1 MSNSTSCLNS
11 PQLSVKTQLSEKIRQ
26 QVDDRHWQ
34 LFETR
39 LKNSLTKN
47 HNENYTKTND
57 YGLVNCW
64 TKIDQLQL
72 PIEPNQ
78 RWQTFC
84 SQLTTKSNETNRIM
98 SIFHNVWIN
107 DWNRTQKSHLNTN
120 ENTFLKHSTLNEH
133 DKKVISSILH
143 KNI

>member
-1 MSNSTSCLNS
+1 MSTSTPCLNS
-11 PQLSVKTQLSEKIRQ
+11 QHLPVKTQLSEKIRQ

-39 LKNSLTKN
+39 LKNSFTKI
-47 HNENYTKTND
+47 HKENYTKSND

-64 TKIDQLQL
+64 KKADQSQL
-72 PIEPNQ
+72 LIEPNQ

-84 SQLTTKSNETNRIM
+84 SQLTTKSNETDRVL
-98 SIFHNVWIN
+98 SIFHNVWLN
-107 DWNRTQKSHLNTN
+107 DWHRTEESNTNTN
-120 ENTFLKHSTLNEH
+120 ENTFLKHLSLNEH

-143 KNI
+143 KKN